1 VDLFKLLVIAA
12 RLRPERHCIV
22 VEPTTFPTDGYIA
35 ASVARLLDLELR
47 WCDPSDPLATV
58 DSDTVALL
66 LTHVDF
72 RSGATYE
79 LDVITCG
86 AQAQGAVM
94 IWDLCH
100 SVGAMPVD
108 MHSCGADF
116 AVGCTYK
123 YLNGGPGSPAFM
135 YAARAHHKELDQ
147 PLTGWLGHADPFAM
161 ERDYRPA
168 RGTTSLAAGTTPIVA
183 MSVLHAALDV
193 FHGVD
198 LSELR
203 AKSLALTSMFMEL
216 VDERL
221 PGTFAFTTPTD
232 PARRGSQVS
241 LRHEQAYGVVQAL
254 IRRGVVGDF
263 RTPDIARFGFAPL
276 YLRFADVHDAVSIL
290 ATVMESREWEDPAF
304 TDRAAVT

>member
-1 VDLFKLLVIAA
+1 M
-12 RLRPERHCIV
+12 
-22 VEPTTFPTDGYIA
+22 
-35 ASVARLLDLELR
+35 
-47 WCDPSDPLATV
+47 DPLGSV
-58 DSDTVALL
+58 DSETVALV
-66 LTHVDF
+66 LTQVDF
-72 RSGATYE
+72 RSGATYD
-79 LDVITCG
+79 LDLITSG
-86 AQAQGAVM
+86 AQAHGAVM

-100 SVGAMPVD
+100 SVGAIPVD
-108 MHSCGADF
+108 MHSCNADF

-135 YAARAHHKELDQ
+135 YAARAHHERLDQ

-161 ERDYRPA
+161 ERAYRPA
-168 RGTTSLAAGTTPIVA
+168 PGTTSLAAGTPPIVA
-183 MSVLHAALDV
+183 MSVLHSALDV
-193 FHGVD
+193 FQGVD

-221 PGTFAFTTPTD
+221 PGTFALATPTN

-254 IRRGVVGDF
+254 IKRGVVGDF
-263 RTPDIARFGFAPL
+263 RSPDIARFGFAPL
-276 YLRFADVHDAVSIL
+276 YLRFVDVHDAVAAL
-290 ATVMESREWEDPAF
+290 QAVMESREWADPAF